1 MRKTQAMRIGL
12 CLLLATLVFTLP
24 AWTQEVTASWECDVP
39 TLLPISLPLMS
50 VIGVLATAL
59 SSWGRAMLLR
69 SLFCYTGP

>member
-1 MRKTQAMRIGL
+1 VITGSFWAGL
-12 CLLLATLVFTLP
+12 LQDQGE
-24 AWTQEVTASWECDVP
+24 AWTQEAVASWECDVP